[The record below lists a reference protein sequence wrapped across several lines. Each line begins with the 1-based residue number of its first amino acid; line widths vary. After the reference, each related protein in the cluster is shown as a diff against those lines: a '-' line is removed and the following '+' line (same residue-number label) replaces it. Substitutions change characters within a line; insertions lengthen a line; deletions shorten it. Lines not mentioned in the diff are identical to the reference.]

1 MTYLKSMKRSF
12 PFIIQMALL
21 LLVSSCNKEKSETA
35 GLYFPSASG
44 TEWESVTPGSLG
56 WNTAALTDLYTFLDT
71 SNSKAFIVLKDGRI
85 VIEKYFGKQLDG
97 SAFTSSSYW
106 YWASAGKT
114 MTAFL
119 TGIAQQQGYLSI
131 SDHTSKYLGNGW
143 SSMTTAQE
151 GSITIRNQLSMTTGL
166 DDGVT
171 DNHCTDP
178 SCLKYLAEPG
188 TRWAYHN
195 APYTLLDGV
204 IENSTGQSFTTYF
217 NAQLRDKIGMDGFWI
232 YVDYDH
238 VYYSTARSFARF
250 GLLLLGR
257 GTWDKTPVLEDNEYF
272 NDMTNT
278 SQALNQSY
286 GYLTWLN
293 GKGSYMVPGYQI
305 VIPSDLTPN
314 APDDMFAAM
323 GKNGQIINVVPSENL
338 VVVRMGDT
346 PDGTFVPMTFQN
358 NIWKYLDAVIR

>member
-1 MTYLKSMKRSF
+1 MKRTLIQALSF
-12 PFIIQMALL
+12 VLL
-21 LLVSSCNKEKSETA
+21 LLISSCKKEKTVTTS
-35 GLYFPSASG
+35 LYFPPTGSA
-44 TEWESVTPGSLG
+44 EWESADPGSLG

-71 SNSKAFIVLKDGRI
+71 SNTKAFIVLKNGRI
-85 VIEKYFGKQLDG
+85 VLEKYFGKQLDG
-97 SAFTSSSYW
+97 SPFTSSSYW

-131 SDHTSKYLGNGW
+131 SDYTSRFLGNGW
-143 SSMTTAQE
+143 SSLTTAQE
-151 GSITIRNQLSMTTGL
+151 GRITIHNQLTMTTGL

-178 SCLKYLAEPG
+178 SCLQYLAEPG

-195 APYTLLDGV
+195 APYTLLDKV

-217 NAQLRDKIGMDGFWI
+217 NAQLRDKTGMDGFWT

-250 GLLLLGR
+250 GLLLLNQGI
-257 GTWDKTPVLEDNEYF
+257 WDKTPVLSDKEYF
-272 NDMTNT
+272 DDMTNT

-305 VIPSDLTPN
+305 IIPFDLTPN
-314 APDDMFAAM
+314 APGDMFAAM
-323 GKNGQIINVVPSENL
+323 GKNGQIINVVPSEEL

-358 NIWKYLDAVIR
+358 NIWKYLSAVVK